1 MHQAL
6 LKRSLAEFDSAHVIH
21 PYGKLND
28 NTTTVLPE
36 VVSAK
41 GSKFT
46 LVSGKEIVDG
56 LSSWWACAHGYRRRE
71 IDEAVTRQLQT
82 SMSHVMFG
90 GLTHRPACELTARLL
105 DLVPRHADKEKSN
118 LNLTKVF
125 LCDSGSIAVEV
136 AMKIALQYWVANNQ
150 PNRNR
155 FLTTRSGYH
164 GDTFLPMSVSDPQNG
179 MHHLFTGVLLGQV
192 FVDSLTTQSE
202 SKVLEQIELELQTNQ
217 TIAGFIIEPL
227 FQGAGA
233 MHMYSPEFLQ
243 SVRKLC
249 TKYHVPMLVDEIATG
264 FGRTG
269 KMFACDHA
277 EVVPDL
283 MMVGKALTGGVVT
296 MGATLVAAW
305 LANGLRDLPLMHGP
319 TFMGNPLACAA
330 GVASL
335 DLFASEPWEKRA
347 LDMEQVLKRELLP
360 LASKYP
366 DTVKGARV
374 LGAIGVIEFHDTL
387 TVEMKNAITN
397 LVVDEHHVWLRP
409 FAQYLYTMPPF
420 NAPMEESEVMQIC
433 EAIAASVRLM
443 EQMLANSTKRA
454 KKTEDPVTFV

>member
-6 LKRSLAEFDSAHVIH
+6 LQRSLAEFDSAHVIH
-21 PYGKLND
+21 PYGKLSD

-36 VVSAK
+36 VVSGK
-41 GSKFT
+41 GSKLT
-46 LVSGKEIVDG
+46 LVGGEEIVDG
-56 LSSWWACAHGYRRRE
+56 LSSWWACAHGYRRKE
-71 IDEAVTRQLQT
+71 IDEAVIRQVQT

-105 DLVPRHADKEKSN
+105 DFAPRHADKSDR
-118 LNLTKVF
+118 NLTKVF

-136 AMKIALQYWVANNQ
+136 AMKIALQYWVANGQ
-150 PNRNR
+150 PARNR

-192 FVDSLTTQSE
+192 FVDSLATESE
-202 SKVLEQIELELQTNQ
+202 SKVLEQIERELETNQ

-233 MHMYSPEFLQ
+233 MHMYSAQFLQ
-243 SVRKLC
+243 GARALC
-249 TKYHVPMLVDEIATG
+249 TKYRIPMLVDEIATG

-277 EVVPDL
+277 RVVPDL

-296 MGATLVAAW
+296 MGATLVAGW

-319 TFMGNPLACAA
+319 TFMANPLACAA

-335 DLFASEPWEKRA
+335 DLFASEPWEKRV
-347 LDMEQVLKRELLP
+347 LDVERVLQRELLP
-360 LASKYP
+360 LASQYP
-366 DTVKGARV
+366 ETVKGARV
-374 LGAIGVIEFHDTL
+374 LGAIGVIEFHDAL
-387 TVEMKNAITN
+387 TVEMKNAITS
-397 LVVDEHHVWLRP
+397 LVVDEHRVWLRP

-420 NAPMEESEVMQIC
+420 NAPMDEGEVVQIC
-433 EAIAASVRLM
+433 DAIAASVRLM
-443 EQMLANSTKRA
+443 QQLLGSTNSKRA